1 MIIPTAEQIRYLDNY
16 TIQNQPI
23 SSIDLMEKAAS
34 QFVNYLLD
42 NHQLIST
49 YHTFLGEGQIKIICG
64 VGNNGGDGLAIA
76 RMLINK
82 GYRVNAY
89 EIDFS
94 PTKSSGYLEN
104 KDRLGNK
111 IESLIECT
119 SIDQLELTEDDLVI
133 DAILGTGLSRPTEA
147 FVKEVIKHVNRSNSK
162 VISVDIPSGLFPDDN
177 SQNPIEGIIQA
188 DLTLTFQFVKQSFL
202 QSNTGWL
209 AGGWKVLDIGLL
221 EKGIDLLTIQSHYV
235 SEHLIKAF
243 LMPREIFAHKG
254 IFGHALIIAGSLGK
268 IGAAHLAAKACIK
281 SGAGLVTVQ
290 GPKCGTQIIQ
300 TSIPEVMYL
309 QNSGENYIE
318 PFKLKSNF
326 QAIGIGPGLGQ
337 EKSTI
342 NALKFLIQE
351 VDVPL
356 TLDADALNILS
367 NNPTWL
373 AFLKPGTIL
382 TPHVGEFKKLLGI
395 NGKGWNSDE
404 EKLKLLKDFCFKHHL
419 IVVLKGAF
427 TVICSPNGNFYFNST
442 GNSGMA
448 TAGSGDSLLG
458 IITAFVAQGYEP
470 INAAVTGVYLHGL
483 AGDLALEVESEES
496 LMSSDIINQLGNAF
510 NVLHQ

>member
-162 VISVDIPSGLFPDDN
+162 VISADIPSGLFPDDN

-188 DLTLTFQFVKQSFL
+188 DLTV
-202 QSNTGWL
+202 
-209 AGGWKVLDIGLL
+209 V
-221 EKGIDLLTIQSHYV
+221 TI
-235 SEHLIKAF
+235 
-243 LMPREIFAHKG
+243 
-254 IFGHALIIAGSLGK
+254 
-268 IGAAHLAAKACIK
+268 
-281 SGAGLVTVQ
+281 
-290 GPKCGTQIIQ
+290 
-300 TSIPEVMYL
+300 
-309 QNSGENYIE
+309 
-318 PFKLKSNF
+318 
-326 QAIGIGPGLGQ
+326 
-337 EKSTI
+337 
-342 NALKFLIQE
+342 
-351 VDVPL
+351 
-356 TLDADALNILS
+356 
-367 NNPTWL
+367 
-373 AFLKPGTIL
+373 
-382 TPHVGEFKKLLGI
+382 
-395 NGKGWNSDE
+395 
-404 EKLKLLKDFCFKHHL
+404 
-419 IVVLKGAF
+419 
-427 TVICSPNGNFYFNST
+427 
-442 GNSGMA
+442 
-448 TAGSGDSLLG
+448 
-458 IITAFVAQGYEP
+458 
-470 INAAVTGVYLHGL
+470 
-483 AGDLALEVESEES
+483 
-496 LMSSDIINQLGNAF
+496 
-510 NVLHQ
+510 